1 MIRWTGTPLAALLLL
16 LAACGRAAVPD
27 LPDLSAAEPQV
38 QATITEAHRNL
49 GREPGSAARWGH
61 YGSVLAVHG
70 FAAEAI
76 GAYETAARLD
86 PEDFRWPYLLCVRLS
101 ENDPAAS
108 LAFLERALTL
118 NDDYVPLHLRYASM
132 VERAGDS
139 EAALLSY
146 RRAVSLDPGHAYGH
160 AALGRRLLA
169 DGELEAAK
177 RNLDRAMALAPQ
189 GRAGLSGLAA
199 YYRRTGD
206 MERARSYAKRAAD
219 AALGGG
225 RPYDEVLAG
234 VDQLGVSST
243 AVLRRALA
251 LRRAGQG
258 QEARRQLTKLL
269 EDNPASAGARATL
282 GELYLRDGDHA
293 GAIEQFRAALEL
305 SGDLVAARIG
315 LGLAL
320 AGSGRLADAIRE
332 LEKVV
337 AAHPSS
343 ARGHAALAACRA
355 QAGRPDL
362 ALVNFRRAFELV
374 PDDKI
379 PRVGYGKALY
389 YTGDYEGALS
399 ILMPVAAERGQ
410 RLDEQTIDAIGHA
423 GLALLM
429 LGRGDEVPALVSV
442 AVAAAPTRTDLRR
455 LLAGALIGSGRGG
468 EAVEVLNEGLR
479 YNPRDGQLAI
489 MLAYLLSTSPKDD
502 VRAGDQAVRL
512 AEQVAAAT
520 QHRDPEILRV
530 LACAYAEVGRFR
542 EAVETTERAITVA
555 RQLGQESL
563 VESLNAQL
571 LEFEAG
577 RPHRETPDQSFWGRA
592 RLRAHDTQRS

>member
-1 MIRWTGTPLAALLLL
+1 M
-16 LAACGRAAVPD
+16 D
-27 LPDLSAAEPQV
+27 N
-38 QATITEAHRNL
+38 HNL
-49 GREPGSAARWGH
+49 RVYE
-61 YGSVLAVHG
+61 SVLGLLPSEENPTPMVCLNRVVPFKHAKVFAKLEWYNPFGAVKDR
-70 FAAEAI
+70 I
-76 GAYETAARLD
+76 
-86 PEDFRWPYLLCVRLS
+86 
-101 ENDPAAS
+101 
-108 LAFLERALTL
+108 
-118 NDDYVPLHLRYASM
+118 
-132 VERAGDS
+132 
-139 EAALLSY
+139 
-146 RRAVSLDPGHAYGH
+146 
-160 AALGRRLLA
+160 A
-169 DGELEAAK
+169 D
-177 RNLDRAMALAPQ
+177 NL
-189 GRAGLSGLAA
+189 
-199 YYRRTGD
+199 
-206 MERARSYAKRAAD
+206 
-219 AALGGG
+219 
-225 RPYDEVLAG
+225 
-234 VDQLGVSST
+234 
-243 AVLRRALA
+243 
-251 LRRAGQG
+251 
-258 QEARRQLTKLL
+258 
-269 EDNPASAGARATL
+269 
-282 GELYLRDGDHA
+282 LRDAEQRGVLGD
-293 GAIEQFRAALEL
+293 IKKLVEPT
-305 SGDLVAARIG
+305 SGNTG
-315 LGLAL
+315 LGLAMIANAKGYHLTTPLSEAIPLEKRTTLRFFGADVIELDDTLCPAPGAPEGAIARAMEISEQPDFHMLNQYENEANPDAHYRTTGPEVWKQTEGKVTHFVAGLGTCGTITGTGRFLKQKNPAVKVLGVHPEEGHDIPGVRSIRQLSQTKLYRPDEYDGTVEIKNEVAFRLCLRLNREESIIAGPSSGMAL
-320 AGSGRLADAIRE
+320 AG
-332 LEKVV
+332 
-337 AAHPSS
+337 
-343 ARGHAALAACRA
+343 
-355 QAGRPDL
+355 
-362 ALVNFRRAFELV
+362 AFELV

-502 VRAGDQAVRL
+502 VRAGEQAVRL